1 MDGSTMRR
9 SQIKV
14 PLGIHIGVWGQLFM
28 EFQFLNE
35 IYYCNNSEN
44 DKDYD
49 LEDGDW
55 WLIPN

>member
-55 WLIPN
+55 